1 MNVTRPITKKGET
14 PRLIY
19 QAIGPFEVLGHNS
32 PPNSDGSFNVYK
44 LRHLGTGRVAAYNVK
59 DIVPYISKEAYEQDQ
74 EETAQEAKEDEE
86 EILENQDFDPKEGDF
101 LLFPNFGNV
110 RYHLIRVIS
119 RPYDDEIKF
128 CYYGVPKTN
137 KKRLTGFQRVWT
149 HPTKPEIQQNAECN
163 LKDYSVSEHDLPL
176 SEVCQKVIEPISYMT
191 KGRMCFKLRA
201 EDVKNVLKYAPM
213 S

>member
-1 MNVTRPITKKGET
+1 MN
-14 PRLIY
+14 
-19 QAIGPFEVLGHNS
+19 GPEESDLPGQNPYLELAEQNS
-32 PPNSDGSFNVYK
+32 S
-44 LRHLGTGRVAAYNVK
+44 A
-59 DIVPYISKEAYEQDQ
+59 E
-74 EETAQEAKEDEE
+74 
-86 EILENQDFDPKEGDF
+86 
-101 LLFPNFGNV
+101 
-110 RYHLIRVIS
+110 
-119 RPYDDEIKF
+119 
-128 CYYGVPKTN
+128 
-137 KKRLTGFQRVWT
+137 RVWT

>member
-1 MNVTRPITKKGET
+1 MV
-14 PRLIY
+14 
-19 QAIGPFEVLGHNS
+19 S
-32 PPNSDGSFNVYK
+32 PPGEALLSITSGSWV
-44 LRHLGTGRVAAYNVK
+44 G
-59 DIVPYISKEAYEQDQ
+59 
-74 EETAQEAKEDEE
+74 
-86 EILENQDFDPKEGDF
+86 
-101 LLFPNFGNV
+101 
-110 RYHLIRVIS
+110 HLIRVMS